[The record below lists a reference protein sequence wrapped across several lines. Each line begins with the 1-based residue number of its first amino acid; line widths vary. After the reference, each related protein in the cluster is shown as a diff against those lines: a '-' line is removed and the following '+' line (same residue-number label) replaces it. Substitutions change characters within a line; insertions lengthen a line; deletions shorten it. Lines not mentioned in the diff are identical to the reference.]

1 MDIKEQI
8 KKDKWRLALAI
19 LLPPLVAIAPFYVRL
34 PVDLLYPYPMNHYR
48 PIVLLVLTLIPYTFF
63 ALRTYIRGYK
73 NDDKSYEFFVIGGAK
88 TGFFMGLVIFGSFG
102 LLTALTSTWSFHIIL
117 ITTLAVAVVGVIA
130 GTMLGYAYA
139 YVFWAYVINKE
150 LRYKF
155 EGTLAF
161 MIMAVLPMFLMSI
174 SD

>member
-1 MDIKEQI
+1 MG
-8 KKDKWRLALAI
+8 A
-19 LLPPLVAIAPFYVRL
+19 
-34 PVDLLYPYPMNHYR
+34 
-48 PIVLLVLTLIPYTFF
+48 
-63 ALRTYIRGYK
+63 GYLWFIWFI
-73 NDDKSYEFFVIGGAK
+73 D
-88 TGFFMGLVIFGSFG
+88 
-102 LLTALTSTWSFHIIL
+102 STNIYLSFHIIL